1 MKKFYLLFT
10 AMLALFVTTAKAD
23 RILFSENYEAGGV
36 PATWTRNGSATTLT
50 IVGDTEGKYISF
62 YLPQENGR
70 SAHCLWGESIFD
82 PVKEGLTEY
91 SVSIDFQFQAFGSNQ
106 FNGEIAVFS
115 GETCPKTNG
124 AASGNWDNFSAVTPN
139 CLFSLS
145 QNSATEGDDTDHTHW
160 YINGDA
166 TNVIT
171 PAAGTW
177 YNLTLTVNTA
187 TREVSYEF
195 ADFDN
200 TLSKKGSKVLAEDAN
215 IYASGL
221 YLMNARYQSVTN
233 VDNIKVT
240 VPGDYANE
248 PVIALTG
255 LNMAERT
262 YTISFLEGE
271 TLHVTLPDG
280 TEKTVGYNDCEP
292 QGAYTVTT
300 TTSGTIKAYTTVGNL
315 TSTTAE
321 VQVVCEAIVLNGVV
335 SYKVVAAEEGFAK
348 TYQFTIDNSGI
359 EMQPE
364 IFMDFEFKSDDGQ
377 HDFTLNNQNSGANV
391 SVGSKGTLTV
401 TAKALGYERGV
412 TTIVNN
418 IEYVAKYE
426 FDFQHMTAEQ
436 LTEKG
441 FVKIDDLNTVSMSGE
456 NSWTGRMRMR
466 YGIATG
472 EKDADGND
480 IVNLYP
486 VYGFT
491 SAAENYDA
499 TVEGYKKENGWT
511 LDGRTYASLETA
523 EPIERYFYA
532 SSKMTEESAHSLFA
546 PLYTWST
553 ATGDGTDVAGLKVN
567 LGIGI
572 INAGAKGDE
581 TGAGG
586 TNYANG
592 TCGFDGLTD
601 DDLVVVSMINNYG
614 GGSYVPTFPAGTDAA
629 SAKTQYKAMHL
640 GNVNSTLKGT
650 ETFNMYRIDT
660 AINRILVL
668 TAKNGTGIEELP
680 YNKVVSDHNAPIY
693 NLNGVRVDGALK
705 KGIYIKQGKKFIV
718 Q

>member
-1 MKKFYLLFT
+1 
-10 AMLALFVTTAKAD
+10 MLALFVTTAKAD

-62 YLPQENGR
+62 NLPQENGR
-70 SAHCLWGESIFD
+70 SAHCLWGESIFE

-91 SVSIDFQFQAFGSNQ
+91 SVSIDFQFQAFGNNQ

-139 CLFSLS
+139 CFFSLT

-177 YNLTLTVNTA
+177 YNLTLTINPS
-187 TREVSYEF
+187 TREVAYEL
-195 ADFDN
+195 ADLDN
-200 TLSKKGSKVLAEDAN
+200 TFSKKGSKTLAEDAN
-215 IYASGL
+215 VYASGL
-221 YLMNARYQSVTN
+221 YLMNARYKSVTN

-321 VQVVCEAIVLNGVV
+321 AQVVCEAIVLNGVV
-335 SYKVVAAEEGFAK
+335 SSEVVAAEEGFAK

-364 IFMDFEFKSDDGQ
+364 IFMDFAFKSDDGSG
-377 HDFTLNNQNSGANV
+377 DFTLENQNSGAQV
-391 SVGSKGTLTV
+391 EVPSKGTLTV

-412 TTIVNN
+412 TNIVNDV
-418 IEYVAKYE
+418 EYTAKAKL
-426 FDFQHMTAEQ
+426 DFQHMTGEY
-436 LTEKG
+436 LTELG
-441 FVKIDDLNTVSMSGE
+441 FARMDDLSAASTSGE
-456 NSWTGRMRMR
+456 TNWTGRLRM
-466 YGIATG
+466 YFSIATG
-472 EKDADGND
+472 EKDEEGND
-480 IVNLYP
+480 IVTYYP
-486 VYGFT
+486 VYGYNSQT
-491 SAAENYDA
+491 PDI
-499 TVEGYKKENGWT
+499 
-511 LDGRTYASLETA
+511 TA
-523 EPIERYFYA
+523 ETLAGAKANLSLTPTDLSVTEHIQRYFLA
-532 SSKMTEESAHSLFA
+532 SSKVTEEAAHSLFA
-546 PLYTWST
+546 PLYTWNT
-553 ATGDGTDVAGLKVN
+553 ASDGTDVAAIKFN
-567 LGIGI
+567 IGIGL

-586 TNYANG
+586 TNYATATLG
-592 TCGFDGLTD
+592 VDGLTET
-601 DDLVVVSMINNYG
+601 DLIVVSKITDYG
-614 GGSYVPTFPAGTDAA
+614 STSIHPVFPAGTTPEDAKA
-629 SAKTQYKAMHL
+629 QYKAMNL
-640 GNVNSTLKGT
+640 GGVSQVIKGT
-650 ETFNMYRIDT
+650 ETFTLNRIDAALT
-660 AINRILVL
+660 RILVL
-668 TAKNGTGIEELP
+668 APGTTGIEELP
-680 YNKVVSDHNAPIY
+680 YNKIVSDHNAPIY
-693 NLNGVRVDGALK
+693 NLNGVQVSPNALK
-705 KGIYIKQGKKFIV
+705 KGLYIKQGKKFIV
-718 Q
+718 K

>member
-70 SAHCLWGESIFD
+70 SAHCLWGESIFE

-91 SVSIDFQFQAFGSNQ
+91 SVSIDFQFQAFGNNQ

-177 YNLTLTVNTA
+177 YNLTLTINPS
-187 TREVSYEF
+187 TREVAYEL
-195 ADFDN
+195 ADLDN
-200 TLSKKGSKVLAEDAN
+200 TFSKKGSKTLAEDAN
-215 IYASGL
+215 VYASGL

-280 TEKTVGYNDCEP
+280 TEKTVGYNDCDP
-292 QGAYTVTT
+292 QGTYSVKV
-300 TTSGTIKAYTTVGNL
+300 TTSGTIKAYTTVGTL

-321 VQVVCEAIVLNGVV
+321 AQVVCEAIVLNGVV
-335 SYKVVAAEEGFAK
+335 SYKVVGADEGFAK
-348 TYQFTIDNSGI
+348 TYQFTIDNSKI

-364 IFMDFEFKSDDGQ
+364 IFMDFAFKSEDGQ
-377 HDFTLNNQNSGANV
+377 NDFTLNNQNSGATV
-391 SVGSKGTLTV
+391 SVKSKGTMTI
-401 TAKALGYERGV
+401 TTKALGYENGT
-412 TTIVNN
+412 TTIVNET
-418 IEYVAKYE
+418 EYVIKNE
-426 FDFQHMTAEQ
+426 FDFQHMTGEQ

-441 FVKIDDLNTVSMSGE
+441 FAKLDDLNSVSMSGE
-456 NSWTGRMRMR
+456 NSWTGRLRM
-466 YGIATG
+466 YYQVATG
-472 EKDADGND
+472 EKDAEGND
-480 IVNLYP
+480 VYNNYA
-486 VYGFT
+486 VYGFDEN
-491 SAAENYDA
+491 AENYA
-499 TVEGYKKENGWT
+499 ETAAGYVEKGC
-511 LDGRTYASLETA
+511 DGRKYVEYKG
-523 EPIERYFYA
+523 EPIQRYMIEP
-532 SSKMTEESAHSLFA
+532 SNLTEEKAHAMFA
-546 PLYTWST
+546 PLYTWQT
-553 ATGDGTDVAGLKVN
+553 ASDGSDVAAVKFNIGIGLINVGNVGDGQTGKMAN
-567 LGIGI
+567 NFALGV
-572 INAGAKGDE
+572 
-581 TGAGG
+581 
-586 TNYANG
+586 
-592 TCGFDGLTD
+592 DGLTD
-601 DDLVVVSMINNYG
+601 DDLISVYKINNYG
-614 GGSYVPTFPAGTDAA
+614 GGSIHPQFPAGTNPET
-629 SAKTQYKAMHL
+629 AKAEYKAMHL
-640 GNVNSTLKGT
+640 GGVSEVYTGT
-650 ETFNMYRIDT
+650 ETFNLYRIDT
-660 AINRILVL
+660 AISRVVVL
-668 TAKNGTGIEELP
+668 SAKNGTGIEELP